1 MIDTSASRF
10 ILQTSGGARGGGQ
23 EDLGRAAPLGA
34 SAPACSLGCVD
45 MALMLLPGT
54 QVQGSMPWPGITCW
68 YLTFS
73 TGNLTFEAHLPSHH

>member
-1 MIDTSASRF
+1 M
-10 ILQTSGGARGGGQ
+10 
-23 EDLGRAAPLGA
+23 
-34 SAPACSLGCVD
+34 PACSLGCVD
-45 MALMLLPGT
+45 MALMLLPGA